1 MIQEENITNSD
12 VLDFLEEI
20 DNTVNVFAVRAALK
34 EVSDSVSK
42 LTKNVHLAASITTDT
57 ILSLINLSNIL
68 EYVDDYRN
76 AKEIKD
82 EYEQNKAFSGIT
94 QNAMD
99 ILGTIVGYVP
109 GCSYT
114 SLVLYVASDCLEA
127 GTKIISKHIEQIR
140 DVERQIDEALGRKE
154 PIDKWGELEQQLKD
168 AGASESDI
176 KSLIGA
182 LKKLDSAL
190 SGSGVDTGN
199 FHDNVTAM
207 ENMWND
213 PENGAKAAY
222 DAANT
227 AAQKYRDSFDENG
240 KYIGDPGDNNGNH
253 AGGAAGG
260 ANDAEGARVDP

>member
-1 MIQEENITNSD
+1 MNSD

-114 SLVLYVASDCLEA
+114 S
-127 GTKIISKHIEQIR
+127 
-140 DVERQIDEALGRKE
+140 
-154 PIDKWGELEQQLKD
+154 
-168 AGASESDI
+168 
-176 KSLIGA
+176 
-182 LKKLDSAL
+182 
-190 SGSGVDTGN
+190 
-199 FHDNVTAM
+199 
-207 ENMWND
+207 
-213 PENGAKAAY
+213 
-222 DAANT
+222 
-227 AAQKYRDSFDENG
+227 
-240 KYIGDPGDNNGNH
+240 
-253 AGGAAGG
+253 
-260 ANDAEGARVDP
+260 